1 MKKRPG
7 DFGSPDQFDVLRREQ
22 RRAHIHMWRLK
33 AEEMRTIADAM
44 EDAGSRRLMLN
55 AAANYQRL
63 ANAAEEH
70 ESPNAAEV
78 IRA

>member
-22 RRAHIHMWRLK
+22 RRAHIHKWRLK

-44 EDAGSRRLMLN
+44 EDAGACRLMLN
-55 AAANYQRL
+55 AAANYERL
-63 ANAAEEH
+63 ANAAEEC
-70 ESPNAAEV
+70 ESPGAAEA
-78 IRA
+78 IRV